1 MASKNQELVSNFY
14 SSEFFK
20 DSSVLKDFLHPEVEL
35 SWYGTTGLR
44 VLDYDGIASN
54 SMELGRSFESL
65 RADIEKV
72 ITKGDDI
79 AINLTYFVRT
89 IENPDEEMPL
99 GHFIAMWEVKEG
111 LLFRGVQISQL
122 GEEVDQ
128 SPWK

>member
-79 AINLTYFVRT
+79 AVNLTYFVRT

>member
-79 AINLTYFVRT
+79 AVNLTYFVRT
-89 IENPDEEMPL
+89 IENPDEEIPL